1 MSHSPI
7 KLIQVGVGGWGWS
20 WLQVVQESELVEL
33 VAIVDLDP
41 AIRKRAQAEYGIPED
56 RSFDSLTEAMTKV
69 PAEAALVIVPPEFHA
84 KVAIEAFE
92 HGLHC
97 LVEKPLAGT
106 VEDANAMVTA
116 SELADLKLMVSQ
128 NYRFKRA
135 PQTVRN
141 LVRRGAIGQ
150 IGSVSINF
158 QKDPKFGGFRA
169 KMAEPLITDMA
180 IHHFDQVRGL
190 LGLDPLTVRA
200 FSWNPRWSK
209 FEGNASAVVL
219 FEMTNGAVVS
229 YNGSWASQGWQTSW
243 DGDWHILGDEGEIR
257 WADNT
262 IEVRPVEITRTVFM
276 KGATERSGVLHV
288 DLMALPAEERWASL
302 NEFTSAIQANRQP
315 ETSGRDN
322 LKSMAMVLGA
332 RLAAQ
337 RRSVVEISEVLGFD
351 LPPAKGG

>member
-1 MSHSPI
+1 MSNSPI
-7 KLIQVGVGGWGWS
+7 KLIQIGVGGWGWS
-20 WLQVVQESELVEL
+20 WLQVVRESASVEL
-33 VAIVDLDP
+33 VAIVDVDP
-41 AIRKRAQAEYGIPED
+41 EIRRRAQDQREIPEN
-56 RSFDSLTEAMTKV
+56 RSFGTLGEAIANV
-69 PAEAALVIVPPEFHA
+69 QADAALVVVPPEYHA
-84 KVAIEAFE
+84 AVAIEAFK

-106 VEDANAMVTA
+106 VEDANSIVLAAETA
-116 SELADLKLMVSQ
+116 QRKLMVSQ

-135 PQTVRN
+135 PQTVRS
-141 LVRRGAIGQ
+141 LVRRGMIGR
-150 IGSVSINF
+150 IGSVMINF

-169 KMAEPLITDMA
+169 KMEEPLITDMA

-190 LGLDPLTVRA
+190 LDLDPLTVRA
-200 FSWNPRWSK
+200 FSWNPSWST
-209 FEGNASAVVL
+209 FEGNASAAVL
-219 FEMTNGAVVS
+219 FEMTNGAIVS
-229 YNGSWASQGWQTSW
+229 YNGSWASQGWQTTW

-262 IEVRPVEITRTVFM
+262 IQVRPIEITRTVFM

-302 NEFTSAIQANRQP
+302 NEFTEAIDRDREP

-332 RLAAQ
+332 RLAAK
-337 RRSVVEISEVLGFD
+337 RGNVVNISEVLGPD
-351 LPPAKGG
+351 LAPEKRT